1 MKGLRN
7 IIYATRIAGAMLFA
21 GNSYSQG
28 ISEENVK
35 VEEVKKEFRKLDN
48 EAKNL
53 TSTLIYTNP
62 TSIKFDSLD
71 QKTKNRLWSILSNHY
86 ELEVEQ
92 FENKLKDYEA
102 TQDKNADLQKTNE
115 KLVSESKKFM
125 SEIESLK
132 EKYEPADEKKSKK

>member
-7 IIYATRIAGAMLFA
+7 IIYATGIAGAMLFA

>member
-125 SEIESLK
+125 SEIESLR
-132 EKYEPADEKKSKK
+132 EKYEPADEKKSRK